1 MADDPRD
8 VPMTETSGDL
18 IGGRPPVGIA
28 LDALP
33 PADDRPAAVVTGS
46 VTNPPRAGLLWWLT
60 IAIIGADQITKALVR
75 GSVALFDSRPLVPG
89 FVDLAHVRNEGVAF
103 GLFNASTLP
112 YKWVLTTA
120 LALAALTG
128 ITYYARH
135 LRGGEKIARIGLSM
149 ILGGALGNL
158 IDRLWAG
165 YVLDFV
171 DVYWR
176 GWHFWAFNVAD
187 ACIFIGA
194 VLVFVDLLLV
204 KPHASHSV

>member
-1 MADDPRD
+1 MVDEPRD
-8 VPMTETSGDL
+8 VPMTQT
-18 IGGRPPVGIA
+18 GGRFMGGGPPAGIA
-28 LDALP
+28 VDALP
-33 PADDRPAAVVTGS
+33 PADRPAT
-46 VTNPPRAGLLWWLT
+46 PPRAGILWWL
-60 IAIIGADQITKALVR
+60 AIGIIVADQVTKAMVR
-75 GSVALFDSRPLVPG
+75 SSVALFDSRPLVPG
-89 FVDLAHVRNEGVAF
+89 LVDLAHVRNEGVAF
-103 GLFNASTLP
+103 GLFNASSLP

-120 LALAALTG
+120 LALAALLG

-135 LRGGEKIARIGLSM
+135 LRGGEKTARIGLSM

-176 GWHFWAFNVAD
+176 NWHFWAFNVAD
-187 ACIFIGA
+187 ACISIGA

-204 KPHASHSV
+204 KPHASHPVSDR

>member
-1 MADDPRD
+1 MVDDPRD
-8 VPMTETSGDL
+8 VPMTETSGTFM
-18 IGGRPPVGIA
+18 GGGPPAGIA
-28 LDALP
+28 VADLP
-33 PADDRPAAVVTGS
+33 PADRPAD
-46 VTNPPRAGLLWWLT
+46 PPRAGLMWWLT
-60 IAIIGADQITKALVR
+60 IGIIIADQVTKALVR
-75 GSVALFDSRPLVPG
+75 NSVPLFDSRPLVPG
-89 FVDLAHVRNEGVAF
+89 LIDLAHVRNEGVAF

-112 YKWVLTTA
+112 HKWILTTA

-135 LRGGEKIARIGLSM
+135 LRGGEKIARLGLSM

-187 ACIFIGA
+187 ACISIGA